1 MTIFDYLVLAV
12 LASSIVIGVFRG
24 LVKETLSLAGWVVAF
39 FVANAFGAK
48 LAVMLPAAIPGEVLR
63 LIIAFIALFIGTRLV
78 MGLVSMAIGALITAT
93 GLSPLDRLLG
103 AGFGLARGVVIVLAV
118 VTVCAMTSIPQQPFW
133 KNAQLRPAVE
143 GTARAIRPLLP
154 EALARHLHY

>member
-1 MTIFDYLVLAV
+1 MTVFDYLVLAT
-12 LASSIVIGVFRG
+12 LASSIVIGLFRG
-24 LVKETLSLAGWVVAF
+24 LVKEVLSLAGWVVAF

-48 LAVMLPAAIPGEVLR
+48 LAAMLPGVIPGEVLR
-63 LIIAFIALFIGTRLV
+63 LIIAFIVLFIGTRLL
-78 MGLVSMAIGALITAT
+78 MGMVSMAIGALVTAT
-93 GLSPLDRLLG
+93 GLSPVDRLFG

-118 VTVCAMTSIPQQPFW
+118 VTVCAMTAIPQQPFW

-154 EALARHLHY
+154 EALARHLRF